1 MFDLN
6 IDFIF
11 DCLNALVKYNSN
23 VNIWYISNTTYNFQ
37 QNVSA
42 SETKTSVFVSHI
54 YKIIDLKLK
63 GASRLNTSLP
73 LKLTKYV

>member
-11 DCLNALVKYNSN
+11 YCLNVLVKYNSN
-23 VNIWYISNTTYNFQ
+23 VNILYISNKTYNFQ

-42 SETKTSVFVSHI
+42 SETRTSLYASHI
-54 YKIIDLKLK
+54 YTILDLKLK

-73 LKLTKYV
+73 QKLTKYV